1 MFIHVTHDTSID
13 RAQTSDGGRSV
24 VVIGGGI
31 VGLCVALSLQERGFE
46 VTIADRREAMPSPSW
61 GNAGRLAVE
70 AGEPLSSIATL
81 RSLPGSLF
89 SRGGPVS
96 FPPSA
101 IARWLPFGLRL
112 LAASTTK
119 KFDHGRTALSALV
132 AQAVPAWRR
141 RLSASGAPELLVEA
155 GHYAVWEDADSVARG
170 HAASQ
175 RNTGAVTPLELD
187 AVEMARLRGL
197 LRAPIADA
205 LKFTGSASIADPGE
219 LLSHLQHAFV
229 SAGGHLEQRR
239 LSVAQASQMAHRV
252 VVAAGVESGE
262 LLAPLGHAVPMIA
275 ERGYHLQQPDP
286 SWPQNMPPICFEDRT
301 IVVTRFRAALRMT
314 SFVEF
319 TTRDAP
325 PDARKWARLRQHA
338 KELGLPFDDR
348 ATQWLGSRPTLP
360 DYLPAIGR
368 SRKHPNVFYAF
379 GHQHLGLTLAAITGD
394 LLAAVMSDTRPAID
408 VAPFDIDRFG

>member
-1 MFIHVTHDTSID
+1 MQPEATPGAPVDGASRSI
-13 RAQTSDGGRSV
+13 

-31 VGLCVALSLQERGFE
+31 VGLCVALSLQERQYD
-46 VTIADRREAMPSPSW
+46 VTIADRRDALPPPSW

-70 AGEPLSSIATL
+70 AGEPLSSLATL
-81 RSLPGSLF
+81 RSLPKSLF

-112 LAASTTK
+112 LAASMPS
-119 KFDHGRTALSALV
+119 KFSHGTQALSALL
-132 AQAVPAWRR
+132 AQAIPAWRR
-141 RLSASGAPELLVEA
+141 RLSASEASDLLVEA
-155 GHYAVWEDADSVARG
+155 GHYSIWEDPASCARG
-170 HAASQ
+170 RAAWQ
-175 RNTGAVTPLELD
+175 RNSGVATPMEMP
-187 AVEMARLRGL
+187 ASEMARMRQL

-205 LKFTGSASIADPGE
+205 LKFSGSASIADPGQ
-219 LLSHLQHAFV
+219 LMARLQDAFV
-229 SAGGHLEQRR
+229 KAGGRIEQRH
-239 LSVAQASQMAHRV
+239 LSVAEASRMAERV

-275 ERGYHLQQPDP
+275 ERGYHLQQADP
-286 SWPQNMPPICFEDRT
+286 AWPQDIPPIYFEDRT

-319 TTRDAP
+319 TRKDAP
-325 PDARKWARLRQHA
+325 ADARKWAKLRQHA

-368 SRKHPNVFYAF
+368 SRRQPGVFYAF
-379 GHQHLGLTLAAITGD
+379 GHQHLGLTLAAITGE
-394 LLAAVMSDTRPAID
+394 LLAAVVCGEPTAID
-408 VAPFDIDRFG
+408 AAPFDIDRFA

>member
-1 MFIHVTHDTSID
+1 MTKDTSID
-13 RAQTSDGGRSV
+13 STTPDADRGVV

-31 VGLCVALSLQERGFE
+31 VGLCVALALQERGRL
-46 VTIADRREAMPSPSW
+46 VTIADRRDATPPPSW

-70 AGEPLSSIATL
+70 AGEPLSSLATL
-81 RSLPGSLF
+81 RSLPTSLF

-101 IARWLPFGLRL
+101 MARWLPFGLRL
-112 LAASTTK
+112 LAASTPK
-119 KFDHGRTALSALV
+119 KFDHGTRALSALL
-132 AQAVPAWRR
+132 AQAIPAWRR
-141 RLSASGAPELLVEA
+141 RLSGSGASDLLVEA
-155 GHYAVWEDADSVARG
+155 GHYSIWEDAASSVRG
-170 HAASQ
+170 RAAWQ
-175 RNTGAVTPLELD
+175 RHSGAATPR
-187 AVEMARLRGL
+187 AMPASEMARLREL

-205 LKFTGSASIADPGE
+205 LKFSGTASIADPGE
-219 LLSHLQHAFV
+219 LITRLRDTFAK
-229 SAGGHLEQRR
+229 AGGRALDRP
-239 LSVAQASQMAHRV
+239 LSVAQAAQMADCV

-286 SWPQNMPPICFEDRT
+286 AWPQDVPPIYFEDRT

-338 KELGLPFDDR
+338 TELGLPFDDR

-368 SRKHPNVFYAF
+368 SRRQPGVFYAF
-379 GHQHLGLTLAAITGD
+379 GHQHLGLTLAAITGE
-394 LLAAVMSDTRPAID
+394 LLAALVSGEPPAID
-408 VAPFDIDRFG
+408 LQPFDIGRFG